1 MDITGFDAE
10 TCCKI
15 QPPVMNV
22 FMMSELMVIGSE
34 IANQH
39 LSIITHN
46 IRQHLLSIQ
55 PSLEIGVTT
64 ELPYT
69 PKTESR
75 KIAKVSSE
83 TDFSATCHG
92 SIAVDSLMQH
102 AVDENGKGKGADAIA
117 SIQRFNLS
125 HNRLNDAD
133 ATNLNNGLLGYT
145 ISAQTFNL
153 SNNVFGPLGIDSLIK
168 GPKGIEYFG
177 SGGADLSHTFQGL
190 FTHYNVNIV
199 HLNLSN
205 NNIGDV
211 GANIIGHAFV
221 AEYSPTPDI
230 SMFQGMG
237 SLK

>member
-1 MDITGFDAE
+1 MKRIDIEAKIEEAFYYAVNFYSTNDRSIEKQRFCLKQLMDITGFDAE

-15 QPPVMNV
+15 QTPVMNV
-22 FMMSELMVIGSE
+22 FMMGELMAIGSE

-55 PSLEIGVTT
+55 TSLEIGVTT
-64 ELPYT
+64 ELPYI

-83 TDFSATCHG
+83 TDFAATCHG
-92 SIAVDSLMQH
+92 SIAVDSLVQH

-153 SNNVFGPLGIDSLIK
+153 FRV
-168 GPKGIEYFG
+168 
-177 SGGADLSHTFQGL
+177 
-190 FTHYNVNIV
+190 
-199 HLNLSN
+199 
-205 NNIGDV
+205 
-211 GANIIGHAFV
+211 
-221 AEYSPTPDI
+221 
-230 SMFQGMG
+230 
-237 SLK
+237 